1 MPDRG
6 ASLLPMPPQEHTKPL
21 RALLRAA
28 GYRPA
33 PRSGTAMAAYGVPA
47 IYSGTLAAP
56 SYGGY
61 GKYGG
66 YGGGY
71 GGYGASSNL
80 IGVENFEHSE
90 SGRKAQI
97 IQCREPQV
105 SAADL
110 GLWQLQLAKQ
120 RPESAWREAIA
131 SRSLLLCLHE
141 SSVHGSQC
149 RQRGAS
155 CMRGWMCWPHLRLY
169 MCKLTLALPATRPA
183 GCARRFRPVC
193 GGHLLRWHLPVHTV
207 PCHHRQVRKVVG
219 WHAIERCGASFAG
232 GGCRSE
238 LA

>member
-110 GLWQLQLAKQ
+110 GDGSCSWLNKGQ
-120 RPESAWREAIA
+120 R
-131 SRSLLLCLHE
+131 
-141 SSVHGSQC
+141 V
-149 RQRGAS
+149 RGVKRLRAAAS
-155 CMRGWMCWPHLRLY
+155 CCVCMKAACMGHS
-169 MCKLTLALPATRPA
+169 A
-183 GCARRFRPVC
+183 G
-193 GGHLLRWHLPVHTV
+193 
-207 PCHHRQVRKVVG
+207 
-219 WHAIERCGASFAG
+219 
-232 GGCRSE
+232 SE
-238 LA
+238 AQAA